1 MLFRSMLSATAC
13 LISNGRL
20 CKQGLVA
27 VQNDEWIVFSFKN
40 NKKMY
45 IEGFGLYYEDTLT
58 FCKGYV
64 VKVNPNQVLPHL
76 NVISAKKVDYET
88 WHKCLGHPSKEI
100 LVQLDKNVNGYK
112 KVELPKEKQQCIGCL
127 KGKMKAKPYKESL
140 KRATKPFQLIHM
152 DLMECPIQSYHK
164 YKYICVIVDDF
175 SSYTWIGLLTLKSNT
190 LQFFTTWY
198 NKVNDP

>member
-1 MLFRSMLSATAC
+1 MLRATGETLWMCDSGASDHFTYNIDDFSEYEPFQEGQMRWVKTADSISPLKGQGTVIIKHQLKNGRSHLVKLYPVLYMPSATAC

-27 VQNDEWIVFSFKN
+27 VQNDEWIAFSFKN
-40 NKKMY
+40 NKKTY
-45 IEGFGLYYEDTLT
+45 IEGFGLHYKDTLT

-88 WHKCLGHPSKEI
+88 WHKRLGHLSKEI

-112 KVELPKEKQQCIGCL
+112 KVELS
-127 KGKMKAKPYKESL
+127 GKRL
-140 KRATKPFQLIHM
+140 RR
-152 DLMECPIQSYHK
+152 
-164 YKYICVIVDDF
+164 
-175 SSYTWIGLLTLKSNT
+175 
-190 LQFFTTWY
+190 
-198 NKVNDP
+198 NDS